1 MTQTKKIQQ
10 VLGIITILGA
20 AIYIAKSIYF
30 AHSVVSIGDEG
41 AYLYKGL
48 VFAHGEFAPFEEYG
62 YWTNKAPLA
71 FLIPG
76 YAQDWFGAGLR
87 EARYAAL
94 AVSFFMLAGLWVAAK
109 RLGGPVWGA
118 AAVWV
123 YALSDANTSIYS
135 QALSQGLVA
144 CMLAWML
151 VLVLGEN
158 RPRWQIL
165 LGSILAVLIVMTRQN
180 MVVLLPLS
188 VLYVFWAH
196 GRSAGWS
203 ALFASGLVFLGFH
216 ALYWPNILQ
225 LWAPWLPEPL
235 TPFLNDFRPFAAF
248 GYDSWDVENFSRI
261 QSVATGIQHHFF
273 ILCGF
278 ACALVLFPGRRAW
291 KDQPNFKT
299 AVFLG
304 AVFITLL
311 LMHTWASLF
320 NQFCIQ
326 CFSPYQMFYTAAGF
340 LFIVVVFSNGAV
352 LSNLRTA
359 LLAAVLLTFASGFGL
374 YYFQRLGA
382 WALTAIQF
390 PRLNRLFSDGELAW
404 AALGDILTYV
414 LNLPLDGQKR
424 IGAALM
430 GFLAGSLLLIAILIV
445 RRFGGPQ
452 NLLRGRASLSAL
464 NLFLIL
470 GVILPPALNPH
481 IYTLPCSMKFLS
493 YYEIAGRSLSEAIPP
508 GSLVYW
514 KGSGRH
520 VALMLYLDDI
530 RVFPPQITAGAGY
543 VLSGDPDRL
552 LRFGLFDDEM
562 DLQWRESADFF
573 IIWDGYPN
581 THLSDFQ
588 DDERFEAV
596 PYDMGSL
603 NQCEDVLHLF
613 RRRV

>member
-48 VFAHGEFAPFEEYG
+48 VFARGEFAPFEEYG

-76 YAQDWFGAGLR
+76 YAQDLFGAGLR
-87 EARYAAL
+87 EARYVAL
-94 AVSFFMLAGLWVAAK
+94 AVSFLMLGGIWVAAM
-109 RLGGPVWGA
+109 RLGGPGWGA

-151 VLVLGEN
+151 VFVLGEN
-158 RPRWQIL
+158 RPRWQIF

-180 MVVLLPLS
+180 MIVLLPLS
-188 VLYVFWAH
+188 ILYIFWNH

-203 ALFASGLVFLGFH
+203 ALITSGIFFLGFH

-225 LWAPWLPEPL
+225 LWAPWLPDSL

-248 GYDSWDVENFSRI
+248 GYDAWDVENFSRI

-278 ACALVLFPGRRAW
+278 ACALVLFPGRGAW
-291 KDQPNFKT
+291 KNQTNFKT
-299 AVFLG
+299 AIFLG
-304 AVFITLL
+304 AAFTALV

-326 CFSPYQMFYTAAGF
+326 CFSPYQMFYTVAGF
-340 LFIVVVFSNGAV
+340 LFIVIVFSNGAAF
-352 LSNLRTA
+352 STLRTA
-359 LLAAVLLTFASGFGL
+359 VLVIILLSFASGFGL
-374 YYFQRLGA
+374 YYFQRLGT

-390 PRLNRLFSDGELAW
+390 PRVNRLFSEGELAW
-404 AALGDILTYV
+404 ATLGDILTFIV
-414 LNLPLDGQKR
+414 NVPLDGQKR
-424 IGAALM
+424 IGAALT
-430 GFLAGSLLLIAILIV
+430 GFLVGLLLLIVFWMI
-445 RRFGGPQ
+445 RRFGRSQSWIHGH
-452 NLLRGRASLSAL
+452 ASLSAL

-470 GVILPPALNPH
+470 GVILPPALNTQ
-481 IYTLPCSMKFLS
+481 IYSMPCSMRFLS
-493 YYEIAGRSLSEAIPP
+493 YYEAAGRSLSEAIPP

-520 VALMLYLDDI
+520 VALMLYVEDI
-530 RVFPPQITAGAGY
+530 RLFPPQITAGAGY
-543 VLSGDPDRL
+543 VRAGDPDRL
-552 LRFGLFDDEM
+552 LRFGLFNDEM

-581 THLSDFQ
+581 TNLSDFQ
-588 DDERFEAV
+588 NDDRYEAV

-613 RRRV
+613 RRRL